1 MTTVSRL
8 GWDDI
13 GKLVLRVAIG
23 ALLFLH
29 GVAKLK
35 SGIGWMAGPLAQF
48 GLPAFVGY
56 AVFIGEIIAP
66 VLLLVG
72 TYTRLAGLVI
82 AVNMLSAIML
92 VQRGKIGALNQGGGW
107 GIELEMLFLLGG
119 VAIFFL
125 GAGKFSLSRGQARW
139 D

>member
-1 MTTVSRL
+1 MSAVPRTM
-8 GWDDI
+8 WDDV
-13 GKLVLRVAIG
+13 GKLIVRVAIG

-35 SGIGWMAGPLAQF
+35 SGIGWMAGPLSSL

-56 AVFIGEIIAP
+56 AVFIGELIAP
-66 VLLLVG
+66 ILVVVG

-82 AVNMLSAIML
+82 AVNMFSAIML

-107 GIELEMLFLLGG
+107 AIELEMLFLLGG

-125 GAGKFSLSRGQARW
+125 GAGRFSLSSCQARW

>member
-1 MTTVSRL
+1 MSARL

-13 GKLVLRVAIG
+13 GKLVLRLAIG

-29 GVAKLK
+29 GVAKLRN
-35 SGIGWMAGPLAQF
+35 GIGWMAGPLSSA

-66 VLLLVG
+66 VLLMVG
-72 TYTRLAGLVI
+72 TYTRLAGLAI
-82 AVNMLSAIML
+82 AFNMFSAVML
-92 VQRGKIGALNQGGGW
+92 VQRGKITALNQGGGW

-125 GAGKFSLSRGQARW
+125 GAGRFSLSRGQARW

>member
-1 MTTVSRL
+1 M
-8 GWDDI
+8 WDDI
-13 GKLVLRVAIG
+13 GRLVLRLAIG
-23 ALLFLH
+23 GLLFLH
-29 GVAKLK
+29 GVAKLR
-35 SGIGWMAGPLAQF
+35 SGIGWMAGPLSAV

-56 AVFIGEIIAP
+56 AVFVGEIIAP
-66 VLLLVG
+66 ILVIVG

-82 AVNMLSAIML
+82 AFNMISAIML
-92 VQRGKIGALNQGGGW
+92 VQRGKIASLNQGGGW
-107 GIELEMLFLLGG
+107 AIELEMLFLLGG

>member
-1 MTTVSRL
+1 MPAVPRPI
-8 GWDDI
+8 WEDV
-13 GKLVLRVAIG
+13 GKLILRVAVG
-23 ALLFLH
+23 GLLFLH

-35 SGIGWMAGPLAQF
+35 TGIGWMAGPLSAV
-48 GLPAFVGY
+48 GMPAFVGY

-66 VLLLVG
+66 ILAVAG
-72 TYTRLAGLVI
+72 TYSRLAGLVI
-82 AVNMLSAIML
+82 AFNMFSAIML

-107 GIELEMLFLLGG
+107 AIELEMFFLLGG

>member
-1 MTTVSRL
+1 M
-8 GWDDI
+8 WDDV

-23 ALLFLH
+23 GLLFLH

-35 SGIGWMAGPLAQF
+35 SGIGWMAGPLSSV

-56 AVFIGEIIAP
+56 GVFVGEIIAP
-66 VLLLVG
+66 ILVMVG
-72 TYTRLAGLVI
+72 TYSRLAGLVI
-82 AVNMLSAIML
+82 AFNMFAAIML